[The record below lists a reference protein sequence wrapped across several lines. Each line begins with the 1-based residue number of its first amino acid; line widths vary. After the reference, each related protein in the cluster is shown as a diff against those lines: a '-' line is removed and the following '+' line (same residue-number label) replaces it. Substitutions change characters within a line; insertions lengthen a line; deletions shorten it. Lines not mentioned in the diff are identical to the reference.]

1 MELRSLTESIDIR
14 TPAGEAYFT
23 ILAAMAQME
32 RRLNSERTKAGTAVA
47 RRREQPAAG
56 GASVEGGHR
65 EAARD
70 QHGHAVPALSRQP
83 AGPASGRGGGRRV
96 KLAAAQEAFLED
108 LRARALRKST
118 LDGYLAVFR
127 LWLAKSE
134 AEGRAELEDWDAA
147 ALRA

>member
-1 MELRSLTESIDIR
+1 MELRSLTESIDTR
-14 TPAGEAYFT
+14 TPAGGAYFT
-23 ILAAMAQME
+23 ILAAIAQME
-32 RRLNSERTKAGTAVA
+32 RRLSSEPTKAGIAVA

-70 QHGHAVPALSRQP
+70 QHGHAVPALSGRP
-83 AGPASGRGGGRRV
+83 AGPASRRGGGRRV

-108 LRARALRKST
+108 LRARAIRKST
-118 LDGYLAVFR
+118 LDGNLAVFR

-134 AEGRAELEDWDAA
+134 AEGRAEFEDWDAA

>member
-1 MELRSLTESIDIR
+1 MELRSLSEGID
-14 TPAGEAYFT
+14 TSSPAGEAYFT
-23 ILAAMAQME
+23 IIAAMAQLE
-32 RRLNSERTKAGTAVA
+32 RRLNSERTKAGIAVA
-47 RRREQPAAG
+47 RRRGQPAAG
-56 GASVEGGHR
+56 GASVEGGHH

-70 QHGHAVPALSRQP
+70 QHGHAVPELSGRP
-83 AGPASGRGGGRRV
+83 AGPASRRGRGRRV

-108 LRARALRKST
+108 LRARAIRRST

-147 ALRA
+147 ALQA